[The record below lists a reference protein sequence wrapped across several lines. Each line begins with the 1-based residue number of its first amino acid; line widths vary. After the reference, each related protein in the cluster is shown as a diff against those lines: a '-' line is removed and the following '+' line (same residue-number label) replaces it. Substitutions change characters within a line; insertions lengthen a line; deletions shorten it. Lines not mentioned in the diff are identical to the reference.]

1 MEWVLPVWLGD
12 LSCLGVVLE
21 VCDEVLEHLAPR
33 PLLHP
38 RKVGRSVRR
47 PLRVHHLFKEK
58 RGRNGNNILN
68 IWIKDY
74 VQNWL

>member
-38 RKVGRSVRR
+38 RKVGRSVRGT
-47 PLRVHHLFKEK
+47 LRVHHLSRK
-58 RGRNGNNILN
+58 REVEMVKAFDTFG
-68 IWIKDY
+68 
-74 VQNWL
+74 

>member
-1 MEWVLPVWLGD
+1 MQWVLPVWLGD

-38 RKVGRSVRR
+38 RKVGRSVRGT
-47 PLRVHHLFKEK
+47 LRVHHLLTEK
-58 RGRNGNNILN
+58 IGRNGKSI
-68 IWIKDY
+68 
-74 VQNWL
+74 